1 MKNRRTLI
9 TLLLLIAGCTAT
21 PTLAPRPS
29 AYQAPVPPISS
40 DSGDQI
46 VVCGRRYHIGAPVV
60 LWSDPGGFNA
70 YRGGHFNDRV
80 TRDEPNPRPPGFQ
93 QLQEIVDQFVIHYDA
108 AGTSP
113 RCFAILEKRGL
124 SVQFMLDIDGTIY
137 QTMDLQHRAWH
148 ASQANSRSVG
158 VEIANLG
165 AFRDINTP
173 LFAQWYKTD
182 MFGVRL
188 TPPPGWI
195 YPTLRPARQYPV
207 QGEIQ
212 HRLLTQYDYTDAQ
225 YESLAHLAAALSRI
239 FPKLELA
246 WPQQDYVLSSQQYEQ
261 WHGLL
266 GHYHLT
272 TNKVDPGPAFDWQ
285 RVIRRAKELR

>member
-21 PTLAPRPS
+21 PTLAPRPT
-29 AYQAPVPPISS
+29 AYQAPTPPISS

-46 VVCGRRYHIGAPVV
+46 VICGRRYSIGAPVV
-60 LWSDPGGFNA
+60 LWTDPQGFNA

-80 TRDEPNPRPPGFQ
+80 TRDEPNHEPPGFE
-93 QLQEIVDQFVIHYDA
+93 QLQGMVDQFVIHYDA

-113 RCFAILEKRGL
+113 RCFSILEKRGL

-148 ASQANSRSVG
+148 ASEANSRSIG

-173 LFAQWYKTD
+173 LFEKWYTRD

-188 TPPPGWI
+188 TPPPGRI
-195 YPTLRPARQYPV
+195 YPTLRPARPYPV

-225 YESLAHLAAALSRI
+225 YESLSHLTAALSRI

-246 WPQQDYVLSSQQYEQ
+246 WPQQDYVLSPQQFEQ

-266 GHYHLT
+266 GHHHIT
-272 TNKVDPGPAFDWQ
+272 TSKVDPGPAFDWQ